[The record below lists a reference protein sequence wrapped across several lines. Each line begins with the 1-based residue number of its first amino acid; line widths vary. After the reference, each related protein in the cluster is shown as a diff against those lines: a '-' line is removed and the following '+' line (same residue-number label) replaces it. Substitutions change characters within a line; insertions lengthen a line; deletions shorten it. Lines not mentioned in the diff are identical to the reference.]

1 MPIVATLPPHFLLSA
16 HRPPIQVNLRAM
28 LHTFRLSI
36 ILLACLT
43 ATGCALPR
51 YDWILGQEEAANINN
66 TVFVSAD
73 NFEAVWERTVD
84 VIHDYRFPIRREN
97 KLDGII
103 ETEYKVGASVL
114 EPWHRDSVGIDAR
127 LVSTLQSIRR
137 RMFVSVTPA
146 DGGFLVSVEA
156 FQEIEDVVGQ
166 PTNTAGSATF
176 QDSSPL
182 QRELSLVGER
192 SRPSGWVPQ
201 GRDIRLEQAT
211 LARLQKAFS
220 R

>member
-1 MPIVATLPPHFLLSA
+1 
-16 HRPPIQVNLRAM
+16 M
-28 LHTFRLSI
+28 LHTLCLSI
-36 ILLACLT
+36 VLLACLT

-51 YDWILGQEEAANINN
+51 YDWILGQEEAASINN
-66 TVFVSAD
+66 TVFVPAND
-73 NFEAVWERTVD
+73 FEAVWERTVD

-103 ETEYKVGASVL
+103 ETEYKVGASLL
-114 EPWHRDSVGIDAR
+114 EPWHRDSVGLDAR
-127 LVSTLQSIRR
+127 MVSTLQSIRR

-146 DGGFLVSVEA
+146 DGGYLVSVEA

-176 QDSSPL
+176 QDNSPL
-182 QRELSLVGER
+182 QRDLTVVGER
-192 SRPSGWVPQ
+192 SRPSGWVAQ
-201 GRDIRLEQAT
+201 GRDIRLEQAM
-211 LARLQKAFS
+211 LARLQRAFS

>member
-1 MPIVATLPPHFLLSA
+1 
-16 HRPPIQVNLRAM
+16 
-28 LHTFRLSI
+28 
-36 ILLACLT
+36 
-43 ATGCALPR
+43 
-51 YDWILGQEEAANINN
+51 
-66 TVFVSAD
+66 
-73 NFEAVWERTVD
+73 
-84 VIHDYRFPIRREN
+84 
-97 KLDGII
+97 
-103 ETEYKVGASVL
+103 
-114 EPWHRDSVGIDAR
+114 
-127 LVSTLQSIRR
+127 
-137 RMFVSVTPA
+137 MFVSVTPA

-176 QDSSPL
+176 QDNSPL
-182 QRELSLVGER
+182 QRELSVVGER